1 MSDSIRY
8 NMSRDAKGNA
18 TVSSSLTVGGRRRPR
33 TYSRASEC
41 ISYYL
46 DDAGNKVGATI
57 FRESSAS
64 KRARAIKNIPTNRK
78 LTAADLRPI
87 FAD

>member
-1 MSDSIRY
+1 VKY
-8 NMSRDAKGNA
+8 NMNRDAKGNA
-18 TVSSSLTVGGRRRPR
+18 SVSSSLTVGGRRRPR

-46 DDAGNKVGATI
+46 DEEGNKVRATI
-57 FRESSAS
+57 FRESSTN

-78 LTAADLRPI
+78 LTAADL
-87 FAD
+87 DQSSQTN